1 MKKKIKDLTLKE
13 LIIIHN
19 SMSCHKCPLKDDNGN
34 CIRTGLIY
42 TFSDDFLEQ
51 EIEVEKYDLHKENK

>member
-1 MKKKIKDLTLKE
+1 MPTKKIKDLTLEE

-19 SMSCHKCPLKDDNGN
+19 SMPCHKCPLKDGDGN

-42 TFSDDFLEQ
+42 KFSDDFLEQ
-51 EIEVEKYDLHKENK
+51 EIEVSEDAN